1 MVARAA
7 SAEEGRRLW
16 GYVFAAPAVGGTPTS
31 EQLFHWGGGVEWR
44 FRPRIGLAAEMGA
57 LHFSHA
63 PAYPLFMLSIDGAY
77 HFRDQAARAL
87 IPFVTAGYTGASNV
101 SGLDM
106 PWANAGAGVN
116 YWFRNGKGIRA
127 EGRYQVTRRGNGCYG
142 AGDCRN
148 WLVESRAGFNF

>member
-1 MVARAA
+1 
-7 SAEEGRRLW
+7 
-16 GYVFAAPAVGGTPTS
+16 
-31 EQLFHWGGGVEWR
+31 
-44 FRPRIGLAAEMGA
+44 
-57 LHFSHA
+57 
-63 PAYPLFMLSIDGAY
+63 MLSIDGSY
-77 HFRDQAARAL
+77 RFRDQAARAL

-106 PWANAGAGVN
+106 PWANAGAGMN